1 MKVDIEKT
9 RKFGK
14 LIDCYFV
21 SEPLPNFEDGI
32 VYVRNGGE
40 EWQSS
45 FEIAREKISRSK
57 AMEVMN
63 MNYRL
68 QLIDEDEWPAES
80 PFHECKLLL
89 PVSTSDRD
97 GQCYLMVKEV
107 DADALESAASFMITE
122 AHTISEACAEMALA
136 NLGFGEDFPD
146 SSEDDVSNIPT
157 IGGPIVGATI
167 SFGGMINAI
176 PDAMSFLEKKKERIE
191 KRNLSYQQRITQL
204 KKLPEISKRMRSAED
219 HEAKQAFAE
228 LWYSLTERERGHLC
242 YELLKHSRPLDIK
255 KILRATVSR
264 EDIGASSKLSVLIKP
279 ITSDKEISLFGLD
292 CKQCTYLKD
301 EKGELYPLKFS
312 PTTQVLYTMFLINRK
327 RNPDATPNLD
337 LLKNKDAFFSVYHAM
352 YHETDAS
359 IKKEFDKLFV
369 HETMKKSVHSGN
381 LRSRFYEIENRLV
394 KTFRDLDE
402 NPSPYFIKEDM
413 PLAIKHENIELS
425 DSIEQ
430 AGIVLKC

>member
-1 MKVDIEKT
+1 
-9 RKFGK
+9 
-14 LIDCYFV
+14 
-21 SEPLPNFEDGI
+21 
-32 VYVRNGGE
+32 
-40 EWQSS
+40 
-45 FEIAREKISRSK
+45 
-57 AMEVMN
+57 
-63 MNYRL
+63 
-68 QLIDEDEWPAES
+68 
-80 PFHECKLLL
+80 
-89 PVSTSDRD
+89 
-97 GQCYLMVKEV
+97 
-107 DADALESAASFMITE
+107 
-122 AHTISEACAEMALA
+122 
-136 NLGFGEDFPD
+136 
-146 SSEDDVSNIPT
+146 
-157 IGGPIVGATI
+157 
-167 SFGGMINAI
+167 
-176 PDAMSFLEKKKERIE
+176 MSFLEKKKERIE
-191 KRNLSYQQRITQL
+191 KRNLSYQQRINQL
-204 KKLPEISKRMRSAED
+204 KKLPEISKRMRSEED

-264 EDIGASSKLSVLIKP
+264 EDIGASSKLAVLIKP
-279 ITSDKEISLFGLD
+279 ITSDKEMSQFGLD
-292 CKQCTYLKD
+292 CKLCTYLKD
-301 EKGELYPLKFS
+301 EKGKLYPLKFS

-337 LLKNKDAFFSVYHAM
+337 ILKNKDAFFSVYHAM

>member
-1 MKVDIEKT
+1 MKVDIEKI
-9 RKFGK
+9 RQFGK

-21 SEPLPNFEDGI
+21 SEPLPNLEEGI
-32 VYVRNGGE
+32 VCVRNGGQ

-45 FEIAREKISRSK
+45 FQIAREKIAGSK

-63 MNYRL
+63 MNYQL
-68 QLIDEDEWPAES
+68 QLVDEKEWPAEY
-80 PFHECKLLL
+80 PFHECNLLMH
-89 PVSTSDRD
+89 VSTPDRD
-97 GQCYLMVKEV
+97 GQCYLMVKDVAV
-107 DADALESAASFMITE
+107 DELENAASFMIME

-136 NLGFGEDFPD
+136 NLGFEEDFL
-146 SSEDDVSNIPT
+146 DVPEGAVDNLPIT
-157 IGGPIVGATI
+157 GGAIIGGAI

-176 PDAMSFLEKKKERIE
+176 PDAMSFLDKKKERIE
-191 KRNLSYQQRITQL
+191 KRNLSYQQRIAQL
-204 KKLPEISKRMRSAED
+204 KKLPEISKRMRSEGD

-279 ITSDKEISLFGLD
+279 ITSDEEISLFGLD

-337 LLKNKDAFFSVYHAM
+337 LLKNKDAFFSVYHVM

-369 HETMKKSVHSGN
+369 HETANESVHSGN

-394 KTFRDLDE
+394 KSFWDLNE

-413 PLAIKHENIELS
+413 PLAIKHQNIELS